1 MDSFLSDEVVA
12 GLTRARKLAER
23 RSTRLKVR
31 MGNQDF
37 RILKLWDNG
46 FSVDPDIVPNLR
58 GLVDIV
64 DGAKHLARC
73 LIIRSEQQD
82 GVMTYEFKR
91 RTEVS
96 RNAPLDYVADP
107 DAPVAL
113 LR

>member
-46 FSVDPDIVPNLR
+46 FSVDPD
-58 GLVDIV
+58 
-64 DGAKHLARC
+64 HLWLCCDNTQMR
-73 LIIRSEQQD
+73 LERLKRS
-82 GVMTYEFKR
+82 
-91 RTEVS
+91 
-96 RNAPLDYVADP
+96 
-107 DAPVAL
+107 
-113 LR
+113 